1 MSAAPTP
8 STTKAGLLGAA
19 ERNASK
25 AGANLASLAIVLI
38 MIVTVVDV
46 VTRGVSAR
54 SVPGMIE
61 SAEII
66 LVAAAVLGLGYA
78 QRMKAHVSTSIFMDA
93 LPPAM
98 AHILRRAGLLVVVVG
113 GHAAS
118 ASGETRGLE
127 EIGGVDVAQKLFR
140 EHGDGHRDVAEILAG
155 AGARDRRHC
164 AVTEIA
170 IGGHFKDG
178 QLHGVAGCGGGGLGR
193 NGCG

>member
-1 MSAAPTP
+1 MSTAPTP
-8 STTKAGLLGAA
+8 STTKAGLLGTA

-66 LVAAAVLGLGYA
+66 LVAAAFLGLGYA

-98 AHILRRAGLLVVVVG
+98 ARILRRAGLLVVVVYATSATFVSARRAWDAFQG
-113 GHAAS
+113 G
-118 ASGETRGLE
+118 EVRFGLI
-127 EIGGVDVAQKLFR
+127 EIPQWP
-140 EHGDGHRDVAEILAG
+140 
-155 AGARDRRHC
+155 ART
-164 AVTEIA
+164 AIA
-170 IGGHFKDG
+170 IGFTLLLVELLRELRRPPYAD
-178 QLHGVAGCGGGGLGR
+178 AER
-193 NGCG
+193 AD

>member
-61 SAEII
+61 SI
-66 LVAAAVLGLGYA
+66 LVAAAFLGLGYA

-98 AHILRRAGLLVVVVG
+98 ARILRRAGLLVVVVYVTSATFVSARRAWDAFQG
-113 GHAAS
+113 GEVRFGLIEIPQWPARAA
-118 ASGETRGLE
+118 
-127 EIGGVDVAQKLFR
+127 
-140 EHGDGHRDVAEILAG
+140 
-155 AGARDRRHC
+155 
-164 AVTEIA
+164 IA
-170 IGGHFKDG
+170 IGFTLLLVELLRELRRPPHAD
-178 QLHGVAGCGGGGLGR
+178 AER
-193 NGCG
+193 AD

>member
-1 MSAAPTP
+1 MSTAPTP

-25 AGANLASLAIVLI
+25 AGANLATLAIVLI

-46 VTRGVSAR
+46 VTRGISAR

-66 LVAAAVLGLGYA
+66 LVAAAFLGLGYA

-98 AHILRRAGLLVVVVG
+98 AHILRRAGLLVVVVYATSATFVSARRAWDAFQG
-113 GHAAS
+113 GEVRFGLIEIPQWPARAA
-118 ASGETRGLE
+118 
-127 EIGGVDVAQKLFR
+127 
-140 EHGDGHRDVAEILAG
+140 
-155 AGARDRRHC
+155 
-164 AVTEIA
+164 IA
-170 IGGHFKDG
+170 IGFALLLIELLRELRRPPHAD
-178 QLHGVAGCGGGGLGR
+178 AGR
-193 NGCG
+193 TD